1 MNIWLLCHFIFAF
14 IVVFLAPKNLSKKSY
29 LLIATLPF
37 LSLIASLFYWI
48 SDVFTGRGV
57 DESVFFHLRVGFAGI
72 DLENYSHLIKPIV
85 IGVSIGS
92 ILVYILYRRLL
103 SMKSQQFFSKR
114 LYLCL
119 TLLLLLH
126 PVSADLVKV
135 YGIKHFDQYSFPD
148 FNDYYHPVKADKSAL
163 KADNDKKTVI
173 LLYLESL
180 EQAYYENN
188 EIFKDVMPNL
198 NKMIQD
204 NLTFS
209 NIDQVAGTTFTMAGM
224 VSSQC
229 GVPLLDANN
238 PDSYAENYQGVWSG
252 FLSGATCL
260 GDIFNSME
268 YTNYY
273 VGGASLAFAGKGDF
287 YTSHGFNK
295 LNIFGKDEFD
305 QEALHEGKGRLEQS
319 VWGQYDEV
327 VFEKILQIYHDD
339 SNKYKYIV
347 GLNIGIHDP
356 GNLISPYCRAHH
368 QKYDEDFLNI
378 LHCTDSH
385 LYRFVENIR
394 QSPNAENTVV
404 VLASDHLSMR
414 NAYTDQLDKLPK
426 RRNLFTIIDFDKPI
440 KKQIDKAGSTLDIG
454 ATLIDYLDI
463 SGDEKLGLGR
473 SLLRNTPTLVEEF
486 TSKTDRALRVWRED
500 MLALWDFPTL
510 NNSRWIINEDNLRV
524 EQNVARL
531 PLVVGYDK
539 KGNVLNAKGGF
550 NDHPYQ
556 AVLFNQFE
564 FSESLLIELSNKRNI
579 VGVAKCRD
587 VHRLID
593 RLLDKDVVNSNICV
607 ISVELMES
615 NNILFNLVELNEPY
629 QGGFQELLN
638 KSNVSYT
645 ENYISFLAKLKAIQD
660 NFYE

>member
-1 MNIWLLCHFIFAF
+1 
-14 IVVFLAPKNLSKKSY
+14 
-29 LLIATLPF
+29 
-37 LSLIASLFYWI
+37 
-48 SDVFTGRGV
+48 
-57 DESVFFHLRVGFAGI
+57 
-72 DLENYSHLIKPIV
+72 
-85 IGVSIGS
+85 
-92 ILVYILYRRLL
+92 
-103 SMKSQQFFSKR
+103 
-114 LYLCL
+114 
-119 TLLLLLH
+119 
-126 PVSADLVKV
+126 
-135 YGIKHFDQYSFPD
+135 
-148 FNDYYHPVKADKSAL
+148 
-163 KADNDKKTVI
+163 
-173 LLYLESL
+173 
-180 EQAYYENN
+180 
-188 EIFKDVMPNL
+188 
-198 NKMIQD
+198 
-204 NLTFS
+204 
-209 NIDQVAGTTFTMAGM
+209 MAGM

-260 GDIFNSME
+260 GDIFNSMG

-473 SLLRNTPTLVEEF
+473 SLLRKTPTLVEEF

-510 NNSRWIINEDNLRV
+510 NNSRWIIDEDNL
-524 EQNVARL
+524 QIGKNTARL
-531 PLVVGYDK
+531 PIIIGYDHHHIIK
-539 KGNVLNAKGGF
+539 NAQGRF
-550 NDHPYQ
+550 NDHPYR
-556 AVLFNQFE
+556 ADLFNQYRYLSSIYKELYGKNNVLMVVGCKDFYRV
-564 FSESLLIELSNKRNI
+564 LPKLTDRKLDAMQCLINI
-579 VGVAKCRD
+579 K
-587 VHRLID
+587 I
-593 RLLDKDVVNSNICV
+593 
-607 ISVELMES
+607 ES
-615 NNILFNLVELNEPY
+615 NEVVFDVAELNEPY
-629 QGGFQELLN
+629 YGSFQDLL
-638 KSNVSYT
+638 SNSSVSYT

>member
-1 MNIWLLCHFIFAF
+1 MNIWLLCHLILAF

-29 LLIATLPF
+29 LLIAALPL
-37 LSLIASLFYWI
+37 LSLIASLFYWV

-72 DLENYSHLIKPIV
+72 DLKNYRHLIKPIA
-85 IGVSIGS
+85 IGLSIGA

-103 SMKSQQFFSKR
+103 SMKTQTFFSKR
-114 LYLCL
+114 LYLCF

-135 YGIKHFDQYSFPD
+135 YGIKYFDQYNFPD
-148 FNDYYHPVKADKSAL
+148 FSDYYHPVKADKSAL
-163 KADNDKKTVI
+163 KVNNDKNKKTII

-188 EIFKDVMPNL
+188 ELFNDVMPNL
-198 NKMIQD
+198 NKITQD
-204 NLTFS
+204 YLTFS

-229 GVPLLDANN
+229 GIPLLDANN
-238 PDSYAENYQGVWSG
+238 PDSFAENYQGVWSG

-260 GDIFNSME
+260 GDLFNSMG

-273 VGGASLAFAGKGDF
+273 VGGASLTFAGKGDF

-295 LNIFGKDEFD
+295 PNIFGRDEFD

-319 VWGQYDEV
+319 VWGQYDEA
-327 VFEKILQIYHDD
+327 VFEKILEIYHDG
-339 SNKYKYIV
+339 SNQQKYIV

-356 GNLISPYCRAHH
+356 GNLISPHCKAHH

-378 LHCTDSH
+378 LDCTDAH
-385 LYRFVENIR
+385 LYRFVENIK
-394 QSPNAENTVV
+394 QSPNAKNTII

-414 NAYTDQLDKLPK
+414 NAYTDQLNKLPK
-426 RRNLFTIIDFDKPI
+426 RRNLFTIIDFNKPI

-463 SGDEKLGLGR
+463 NDDKKLGLGR
-473 SLLRNTPTLVEEF
+473 SLLRGMPTLVEEF

-500 MLALWDFPTL
+500 MLALWEFPKL
-510 NNSRWIINEDNLRV
+510 NDSLWIIKEDNL
-524 EQNVARL
+524 QIGKNTARL
-531 PLVVGYDK
+531 PLIIGYD
-539 KGNVLNAKGGF
+539 
-550 NDHPYQ
+550 
-556 AVLFNQFE
+556 
-564 FSESLLIELSNKRNI
+564 S
-579 VGVAKCRD
+579 
-587 VHRLID
+587 
-593 RLLDKDVVNSNICV
+593 
-607 ISVELMES
+607 
-615 NNILFNLVELNEPY
+615 
-629 QGGFQELLN
+629 
-638 KSNVSYT
+638 SYT
-645 ENYISFLAKLKAIQD
+645 ENYTSFLAKLKAIQD

>member
-1 MNIWLLCHFIFAF
+1 MGVWLFFHFLISMLLVIFS
-14 IVVFLAPKNLSKKSY
+14 PKRLSKKQY
-29 LLIATLPF
+29 FLIAIAPI
-37 LSLIASLFYWI
+37 LSMAISLFYWI
-48 SDVFTGRGV
+48 GDSFTGRGI
-57 DESVFFHLRVGFAGI
+57 DESVFFHLRVGFEGI
-72 DLENYSHLIKPIV
+72 DLGNYKKLIWIV
-85 IGVSIGS
+85 LTGLFLSITFTFFLYKRILSDSRFSFIGKRSYVLL
-92 ILVYILYRRLL
+92 ILLFIMHPL
-103 SMKSQQFFSKR
+103 SLDIVKIYGVKYLDRYNFPNFS
-114 LYLCL
+114 
-119 TLLLLLH
+119 
-126 PVSADLVKV
+126 
-135 YGIKHFDQYSFPD
+135 
-148 FNDYYHPVKADKSAL
+148 DYYHSVRADKSAF
-163 KADNDKKTVI
+163 KVDNDKRTII

-188 EIFKDVMPNL
+188 ELFNDVMPSL
-198 NKMIQD
+198 NKITQD
-204 NLTFS
+204 YLTFS

-238 PDSYAENYQGVWSG
+238 PDSYTENYQGVWSG

-260 GDIFNSME
+260 GDLFNSMG

-295 LNIFGKDEFD
+295 RNIFGRDEFD

-327 VFEKILQIYHDD
+327 IFEKILEIYHDG
-339 SNKYKYIV
+339 SNQQKYIV

-356 GNLISPYCRAHH
+356 GNLISPHCKAHH

-378 LHCTDSH
+378 LDCTDTH
-385 LYRFVENIR
+385 LDRFVENIR
-394 QSPNAENTVV
+394 QSPNAKNTVI

-414 NAYTDQLDKLPK
+414 NAYTDQLNKLPK
-426 RRNLFTIIDFDKPI
+426 RRNLFTIIDFNKPI

-463 SGDEKLGLGR
+463 NDDEKLGLGR
-473 SLLRNTPTLVEEF
+473 SLLREMPTLVEEF

-500 MLALWDFPTL
+500 MLALWEFPKL
-510 NNSRWIINEDNLRV
+510 NDSLWIIKEDNF
-524 EQNVARL
+524 QIGKNTARL
-531 PLVVGYDK
+531 PLIIGYDSSY
-539 KGNVLNAKGGF
+539 NIRNAQGRY
-550 NDHPYQ
+550 NDHPYR
-556 AVLFNQFE
+556 ADLFNQYRYLNSINKELYSKNNVLMAINCKDFYRVLPKLTKH
-564 FSESLLIELSNKRNI
+564 SHDSMTCLINIKLELN
-579 VGVAKCRD
+579 D
-587 VHRLID
+587 VIF
-593 RLLDKDVVNSNICV
+593 DVI
-607 ISVELMES
+607 
-615 NNILFNLVELNEPY
+615 ELNESY

-638 KSNVSYT
+638 KSSVSYT